1 MLKNETINDKLNMK
15 GLIKN
20 AVTVAAVE
28 RERERIVLN
37 NGKKFAS
44 LFELLCALEN
54 IATDKM
60 RKYIDKGRTMFRVN
74 NIGLSLRVLEIINY
88 RAGPRVEELIK
99 I

>member
-20 AVTVAAVE
+20 AVTVAAV
-28 RERERIVLN
+28 ERIVLN